1 MFLKIMKC
9 FICNGDVLWG
19 NDFDAEDVYDNDEYL
34 FVSNYSC
41 KDCNASYEVCHGK
54 KENE

>member
-1 MFLKIMKC
+1 MKC

-41 KDCNASYEVCHGK
+41 KNCNASYEVCHGK
-54 KENE
+54 KENEQ